1 MTTSRALDQFLSSVE
16 KRAFKIAQL
25 GLRNDDDALDAVQD
39 AMMKLVQSYA
49 SRADE
54 EWRPLFYRILAN
66 GIRDMQRRR
75 TVRGR
80 IMAWLP
86 VRDAEDDEEFDPD
99 RRRRRVPMPAPRS
112 VSSSTRR
119 SACSRQRVAELPPRQ
134 QQAFLLRNFEGLDV
148 NETASAM
155 GCSEGSVKTHYFRAL
170 ESLRAKLGEVIL
182 KGDAMTDPTNFEKR
196 TQEVLEESTARL
208 DGRTRS
214 RLTQA
219 RHAALGAARASGAAL
234 VAHVRARR
242 RGRGGCGA
250 RGGDLVG
257 AGGRPSRSRGTTR
270 SKTWRLL
277 ADADAPDFVGGR
289 RRSRVL
295 RMGRG

>member
-39 AMMKLVQSYA
+39 AMMKLVQSYSA
-49 SRADE
+49 RPVD

-86 VRDAEDDEEFDPD
+86 SRDTDDDEDFDPIAEA
-99 RRRRRVPMPAPRS
+99 PSHEAGPAKRLELDEAIG
-112 VSSSTRR
+112 VLET
-119 SACSRQRVAELPPRQ
+119 AVAELPPRQ

-170 ESLRAKLGEVIL
+170 ESLRAKLGEV
-182 KGDAMTDPTNFEKR
+182 F
-196 TQEVLEESTARL
+196 
-208 DGRTRS
+208 
-214 RLTQA
+214 
-219 RHAALGAARASGAAL
+219 
-234 VAHVRARR
+234 
-242 RGRGGCGA
+242 
-250 RGGDLVG
+250 
-257 AGGRPSRSRGTTR
+257 
-270 SKTWRLL
+270 
-277 ADADAPDFVGGR
+277 
-289 RRSRVL
+289 
-295 RMGRG
+295 

>member
-1 MTTSRALDQFLSSVE
+1 MTAFVTLRGVYNTPVLTDRELMTSRALEQFLSSVE

-49 SRADE
+49 ARSSE

-86 VRDAEDDEEFDPD
+86 QRVDEDEESDPVAQAPSAEPTPP
-99 RRRRRVPMPAPRS
+99 RRLELDEAIG
-112 VSSSTRR
+112 
-119 SACSRQRVAELPPRQ
+119 ALEAAIAALPPRQ

-148 NETASAM
+148 AETASAM

-170 ESLRAKLGEVIL
+170 ATLRARLG
-182 KGDAMTDPTNFEKR
+182 D
-196 TQEVLEESTARL
+196 VL
-208 DGRTRS
+208 
-214 RLTQA
+214 
-219 RHAALGAARASGAAL
+219 
-234 VAHVRARR
+234 
-242 RGRGGCGA
+242 
-250 RGGDLVG
+250 
-257 AGGRPSRSRGTTR
+257 
-270 SKTWRLL
+270 
-277 ADADAPDFVGGR
+277 
-289 RRSRVL
+289 
-295 RMGRG
+295 

>member
-1 MTTSRALDQFLSSVE
+1 MTAFVTLRGVYNTPVLADRELMTSRALEQFLSSVE

-49 SRADE
+49 TRSSE

-86 VRDAEDDEEFDPD
+86 QRADEDEESDPVAQAPSAEPTPP
-99 RRRRRVPMPAPRS
+99 RRLELDEAIG
-112 VSSSTRR
+112 
-119 SACSRQRVAELPPRQ
+119 ALEAAIAALPPRQ

-148 NETASAM
+148 AETASAM

-170 ESLRAKLGEVIL
+170 EALRARLG
-182 KGDAMTDPTNFEKR
+182 D
-196 TQEVLEESTARL
+196 VL
-208 DGRTRS
+208 
-214 RLTQA
+214 
-219 RHAALGAARASGAAL
+219 
-234 VAHVRARR
+234 
-242 RGRGGCGA
+242 
-250 RGGDLVG
+250 
-257 AGGRPSRSRGTTR
+257 
-270 SKTWRLL
+270 
-277 ADADAPDFVGGR
+277 
-289 RRSRVL
+289 
-295 RMGRG
+295 